1 MGQPGPLSTRPT
13 RFVLDQHA
21 LYYTNTPCTRPTRL
35 VLDQHA

>member
-13 RFVLDQHA
+13 RFVLD
-21 LYYTNTPCTRPTRL
+21 NTHCTIPTRL